1 MRLLL
6 LVAVVALAMPANPSS
21 LDELATGLHG
31 YDSAP
36 ALERGLVEGLVDL
49 RQGQLDAAQG
59 KLALLVERQPDFK
72 LAHLIRGDLW
82 MARATGLTGFGHG
95 LEGDQV
101 EELLLEAR
109 ARWSR
114 YRVSPPA
121 RSMPSGLLRVPESA
135 PSALVVDL
143 TQNRLFVFEER
154 NGRLRQTNDFYVS
167 IGKNGSEKQREG
179 DDRTPVGFYLIS
191 EFLAGNTLP
200 DLYGVGAF
208 PINYPN
214 GWDRLQ
220 GRTGSGIWIHGTEST
235 TYSRPPRSSRGCV
248 TLSNQDFQVLQ
259 RSVEIRDTPVL
270 VADRLEW
277 VAARRSNRL
286 RRDLEASLEQW
297 RLAWESRDA
306 ERYLSHYSPSFRT
319 QGMGFSRFASY
330 KRQVSAGKKFIRVQ
344 LDDLGIYGYPG
355 EPDLVVVD
363 FIQRYE
369 SDSFSSS
376 RRKHQYW
383 RLEAD
388 GWRIVFEERV

>member
-1 MRLLL
+1 
-6 LVAVVALAMPANPSS
+6 VAVLGLAMPAAPAS
-21 LDELATGLHG
+21 LDDLATALPKRQ
-31 YDSAP
+31 STP

-49 RQGQLDAAQG
+49 RQGQLEAAEG
-59 KLALLVERQPDFK
+59 KLASLVEQQPDFK

-95 LEGDQV
+95 LQEDDV

-114 YRVSPPA
+114 YRLSPPP
-121 RSMPSGLLRVPESA
+121 RSVPSGLLRVPESA
-135 PSALVVDL
+135 PSALVIDL
-143 TQNRLFVFEER
+143 TQNRLFVFEGQE
-154 NGRLRQTNDFYVS
+154 GKPRQTSDFYVS

-179 DDRTPVGFYLIS
+179 DERTPVGFYLIS
-191 EFLAGNTLP
+191 EFLAGSTLP

-220 GRTGSGIWIHGTEST
+220 GRTGSGIWIHGTESS

-259 RSVEIRDTPVL
+259 QQVEIRDTPVL
-270 VADRLEW
+270 VADSLEW
-277 VAARRSNRL
+277 VEAKKANRL
-286 RRDLEASLEQW
+286 RRDLEASVEEW
-297 RLAWESRDA
+297 RQAWESRDA
-306 ERYLSHYSPSFRT
+306 DRYLDHYSRSFRT
-319 QGMGFSRFASY
+319 QGMGYARFASH
-330 KRQVSAGKKFIRVQ
+330 KRQVNAGKKYIRVQ
-344 LDDLGIYGYPG
+344 VEDLGIYGYPG
-355 EPDLVVVD
+355 EPDMVVVD
-363 FIQRYE
+363 FTQLYE

-383 RLEAD
+383 RLEEG